1 MLAEAGRACRN
12 PLDRSP
18 AMGAPSIH
26 PRSATV
32 TAPRQPGYSGWYWRR
47 APRPDTGSRSS
58 QAGLRGSD
66 NIQHFGYPFSRF
78 RGWPFR
84 EIGQPGVK

>member
-12 PLDRSP
+12 LLDRSP
-18 AMGAPSIH
+18 AMGVPSIH

-32 TAPRQPGYSGWYWRR
+32 TAPRQPGWGGWCWYH
-47 APRPDTGSRSS
+47 APGPDTGSRSS

-78 RGWPFR
+78 PGWPFR